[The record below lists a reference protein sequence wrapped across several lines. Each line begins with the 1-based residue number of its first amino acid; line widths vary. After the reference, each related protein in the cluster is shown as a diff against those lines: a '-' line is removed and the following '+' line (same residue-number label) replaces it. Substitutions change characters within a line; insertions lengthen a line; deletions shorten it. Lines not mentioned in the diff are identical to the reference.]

1 LFSNDR
7 SHSGDVGHEGSFRDT
22 VGCYIHFRANGTME
36 PCVINAQGVN
46 QHDLTAGRT
55 IEAEEFFSMEGSNA
69 TKVDLLMVD
78 AAAAAAAAAAG
89 SGGATAAATSGGAG
103 DAGDGGFAVGGGVG
117 AVFRYPHITG
127 LSARADT
134 ALTLHAASVDG
145 AVIQVFANRQTS
157 SAAGT
162 AGLREQEEWEE
173 EEEEE
178 GEGSL
183 LCNCEVP
190 ATGNLALFADVA
202 CTWSTSAAAATVTG
216 GKVWLEL
223 VVADAAAAAA
233 TGQLQHHA
241 EEAVRLDSFW
251 LQHIAI

>member
-1 LFSNDR
+1 
-7 SHSGDVGHEGSFRDT
+7 
-22 VGCYIHFRANGTME
+22 
-36 PCVINAQGVN
+36 
-46 QHDLTAGRT
+46 
-55 IEAEEFFSMEGSNA
+55 MEGSNA

-78 AAAAAAAAAAG
+78 AAAAAAAAAG

-178 GEGSL
+178 EEGEGIL

-251 LQHIAI
+251 LQHVAI